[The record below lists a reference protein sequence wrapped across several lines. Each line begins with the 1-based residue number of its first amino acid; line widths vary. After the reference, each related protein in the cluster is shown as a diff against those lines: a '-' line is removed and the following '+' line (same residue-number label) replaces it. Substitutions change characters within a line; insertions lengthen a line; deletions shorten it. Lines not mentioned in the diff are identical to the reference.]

1 MTTVVIRADSYHAVI
16 FLDALPQL
24 PINNIRKLFRIMF
37 QAAWENP
44 QSIWTTADWIKNVIR
59 EAESE
64 WRATSAEFQNKYRTT
79 DDRGYFIPEAMRE
92 KINRPLFPPIKKAK
106 ARYER
111 LMKIQ
116 SIFNETK
123 EKYYA

>member
-1 MTTVVIRADSYHAVI
+1 MTSIEIHAGSYHADVL
-16 FLDALPQL
+16 LDALPDL
-24 PINNIRKLFRIMF
+24 PINNIRKLFRIIF
-37 QAAWENP
+37 KAAGENP
-44 QSIWTTADWIKNVIR
+44 ILSISDWLKSAIP

-64 WRATSAEFQNKYRTT
+64 WHAESVKLQNTYYAT
-79 DDRGYFIPEAMRE
+79 
-92 KINRPLFPPIKKAK
+92 KAK
-106 ARYER
+106 VRYER